1 MSQPTIGDRATGRC
15 ATTGEWFTG
24 TIVAIYRPRPGCG
37 YSEPRYRLARTG
49 QYYSCGT
56 SVEPVVELPLRARI

>member
-1 MSQPTIGDRATGRC
+1 MYQPVIGDRIDGRC
-15 ATTGEWFTG
+15 VTTDAEYTG

-56 SVEPVVELPLRARI
+56 SIEPVVNFICE